1 MLHEDAE
8 LKISTAELLPMA
20 SNLLKDR
27 FGDDLNL
34 SDPKVLIDKCTN
46 RKVCIEYHQFIL
58 GAKSEKIEV
67 VSVHARLMDKQK
79 NFIIYFADVSQFVWF
94 QWHLIK
100 SSGYQNFRINLS
112 QNLKIPM
119 WNFRVVIGEEL
130 RAWLNDEV
138 QEELPWWQD

>member
-8 LKISTAELLPMA
+8 LKISTAELLPTA

-34 SDPKVLIDKCTN
+34 SDPKVLKDKYTD
-46 RKVCIEYHQFIL
+46 RKVCIEYDQFIL

-67 VSVHARLMDKQK
+67 ASVHARLMDKQK

-100 SSGYQNFRINLS
+100 GSGYQNFRIDTKR
-112 QNLKIPM
+112 NLKIPM
-119 WNFRVVIGEEL
+119 WNFRVAIGEEL
-130 RAWLNDEV
+130 RSWLDDEV
-138 QEELPWWQD
+138 QEELPWWQE

>member
-8 LKISTAELLPMA
+8 LKISTAELLPTA
-20 SNLLKDR
+20 CNLLKDR

-34 SDPKVLIDKCTN
+34 SDPKVLKDRYTD
-46 RKVCIEYHQFIL
+46 RRVCIEYHQFIL

-67 VSVHARLMDKQK
+67 ASVHARLMNKQK
-79 NFIIYFADVSQFVWF
+79 NFIIYFADVDQFIWF

-100 SSGYQNFRINLS
+100 SSGYQNFRIDLK

-119 WNFRVVIGEEL
+119 WNFRVTIGEEL
-130 RAWLNDEV
+130 RAWLDDEV